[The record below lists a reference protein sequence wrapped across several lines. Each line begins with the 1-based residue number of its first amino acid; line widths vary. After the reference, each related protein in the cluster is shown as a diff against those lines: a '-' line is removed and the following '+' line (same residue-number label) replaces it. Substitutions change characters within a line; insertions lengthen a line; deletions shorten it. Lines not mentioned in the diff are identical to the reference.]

1 METLRQSC
9 GGHGYM
15 ASSNFPRIYGTVTA
29 GETYEGENTV
39 LWLQVARLDS
49 YYLFILY
56 ID

>member
-1 METLRQSC
+1 
-9 GGHGYM
+9 M

-49 YYLFILY
+49 YYLFILN